1 MTCPGPRL
9 TSRRRFLTVSAA
21 ALGCSGLPAAASA
34 PVARWRGRAMGAQTG
49 MVLVGLDDMQA
60 RRAFHAVEQEL
71 ARLERIFSLYVTDSQ
86 LLQLNT
92 TGILKA
98 PAPELLE
105 VLSLSDALNVVTGG
119 AFDPSLQ
126 PLWLLRARVAAQ
138 GRTATRAELA
148 AARALVGWGRVRFDT
163 DAIQLEPGMGLTLN
177 GIAQGYVTDRIA
189 ALLRG
194 RGLHD
199 VLVDMGEIAALGRR
213 ADGAD
218 WTAGI
223 ARPDGQVVNRVALRD
238 RALATSAPE
247 GTLLRAGQGHIFDP
261 RAPSGAPK
269 HGLVAVSAD
278 RAAVADGLSTALCLL
293 SKKEADRTLLAFSGA
308 RLETLEQPQEKQ
320 T

>member
-1 MTCPGPRL
+1 M
-9 TSRRRFLTVSAA
+9 TSRRRFLTISAA
-21 ALGCSGLPAAASA
+21 ALGCSGLPAAAST

-49 MVLVGLDDMQA
+49 MVLVGLDDTGA
-60 RRAFHAVEQEL
+60 RRAFHAVEREL

-86 LLQLNT
+86 LSQLNA
-92 TGILKA
+92 TGILKS

-105 VLSLSDALNVVTGG
+105 VLSLSDALNAASGG

-126 PLWLLRARVAAQ
+126 PLWLLRARTAAQ
-138 GRTATRAELA
+138 GRAATPGELD
-148 AARALVGWGRVRFDT
+148 AARALVGWDEVRFD
-163 DAIQLEPGMGLTLN
+163 AGSVRLAPGMALTLN
-177 GIAQGYVTDRIA
+177 GVAQGFVTDRIA

-223 ARPDGQVVNRVALRD
+223 ARPDGRIVNRVALRD

-247 GTLLRAGQGHIFDP
+247 GTLLGANQGHILDP

-293 SKKEADRTLLAFSGA
+293 SKEEAGQTLLAFSGA
-308 RLETLEQPQEKQ
+308 RLETLEQLQEKP